1 MGISEAAEW
10 FEGAMTQATASVPK
24 LPIAESSPSVR
35 WFGPYCSVVE
45 RNGIMQV
52 FVGGTL
58 VGQFDPTE
66 IEVPAMSMR

>member
-1 MGISEAAEW
+1 
-10 FEGAMTQATASVPK
+10 MTQATASVPK